1 VHLGERNNTAEVLVK
16 TRWPAAGARGRGRW
30 NQIPGDLERALRP
43 HRLVGGVHPSER
55 GNCRDLV
62 ETPVKCTVARRG
74 GRHPRSHTSGLF
86 VR

>member
-1 VHLGERNNTAEVLVK
+1 
-16 TRWPAAGARGRGRW
+16 
-30 NQIPGDLERALRP
+30 
-43 HRLVGGVHPSER
+43 VHPSER